1 MASDNSGA
9 VQTPKGVSDK
19 MTTKVRVAIEPITP
33 VVGAIIGGVDLRE
46 RLDADTVAKLRAAVL
61 KHGALFFRDQDLTKA
76 QTTAF
81 LKNFG
86 QLTLDPYSANY
97 EVGVAEEE
105 AVRDYE
111 TFNDNAKATQFWHVD
126 SSHGEKPANFL
137 SLRALIL
144 PESGGGDTCWGSLY
158 AAYET
163 LSQPV
168 RDMIDRLEALHSDY
182 RTYPLMDKA
191 YLDRLNKGLSN
202 IHPVV
207 RVHPET
213 GRKALLVNPLWTK
226 MIVGVSEVESNHIL
240 NMLYTHASQPEF
252 TMRWRWRVNDLVLWD
267 NRSFQ
272 HYAVRDYHGRRTLE
286 KGIIAGERPY
296 GPTG

>member
-1 MASDNSGA
+1 MA
-9 VQTPKGVSDK
+9 
-19 MTTKVRVAIEPITP
+19 TKLRVDIEPITP
-33 VVGAIIGGVDLRE
+33 AVGAIIHGVDLRE
-46 RLDADTVAKLRAAVL
+46 PLDPETFETLHAAVL

-86 QLTLDPYSANY
+86 RLTLDPYSAGY
-97 EVGVAEEE
+97 QKGIPEDQ

-111 TFNDNAKATQFWHVD
+111 TFNSNAKATEFWHVD
-126 SSHGEKPANFL
+126 SSHGDKPANYL

-158 AAYET
+158 APYEE
-163 LSQPV
+163 LAEPV
-168 RDMIDRLEALHSDY
+168 RDMIDRLEARHSDY

-191 YLDRLNKGLSN
+191 YLDNLNKGLSN

-213 GRKALLVNPLWTK
+213 GRKALLVNPLWTEK
-226 MIVGVSEVESNHIL
+226 IVGVSELESTSIL
-240 NMLYTHASQPEF
+240 NMLYTHAAQPEF
-252 TMRWRWRVNDLVLWD
+252 TMRWRWRVNDMVLWD
-267 NRSFQ
+267 NCSMQ

-296 GPTG
+296 GPKGPRH